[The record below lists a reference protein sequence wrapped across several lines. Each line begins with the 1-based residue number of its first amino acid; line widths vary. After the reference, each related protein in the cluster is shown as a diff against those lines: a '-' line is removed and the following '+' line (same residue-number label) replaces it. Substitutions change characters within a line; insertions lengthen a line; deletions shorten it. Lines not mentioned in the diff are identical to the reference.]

1 MYWFCNHGEF
11 MRKDLT
17 NWIIHFVHDATNKH
31 LSANLDIDT
40 IPDLLSKLSQYNN
53 EDTEEE
59 IMCGHYIS
67 DVRLS
72 EFYNSRLT
80 AFEVLRKIIRDGFI
94 KSTWSLRNGQPT
106 IYGLKSTVCFTE
118 MPLYALLKYAQQ
130 RSDSKSMTRYG
141 IAFLRQDVF
150 KAKVRPVIYGLTNK
164 HKEYSDTDFFRILDD
179 DCGIGLS
186 EQYRYVEFNLDRK
199 PRIDWTHER
208 EWRWGG
214 IEDYGIPADVP
225 GFPLFEDAKDYA
237 FSRILF
243 IVETNTEA
251 ELIID
256 DLRRVY
262 DSESNDSYLINKQSV
277 KNAKVLSFEKLK
289 ALKISNE
296 DVTIDKLPLYQ
307 LPEVSFRQP
316 NINKEKFIIDAIEK
330 AQVIYENT
338 SEKIIKEVGK
348 EQFNPLCGFGFV
360 ATEETNTDTTRIL
373 VNKGMA
379 QPDLESGS
387 YIVHSIGR
395 SKTQNM
401 EINFLSAVAAAKF
414 LTAELR
420 QKFIAIKKL
429 D

>member
-1 MYWFCNHGEF
+1 

-31 LSANLDIDT
+31 LPTNLDMDT
-40 IPDLLSKLSQYNN
+40 IPDLLSTFPEYDN
-53 EDTEEE
+53 EDNEEE
-59 IMCGHYIS
+59 IMCGHYIG
-67 DVRLS
+67 DIRLS

-94 KSTWSLRNGQPT
+94 KSTWSFRNGQPT

-118 MPLYALLKYAQQ
+118 MPLYALLEYSRQ
-130 RSDSKSMTRYG
+130 RYDSTSMLPYG
-141 IAFLRQDVF
+141 IAFLRQNLF

-164 HKEYSDTDFFRILDD
+164 QKEYSGIDFFRILDD
-179 DCGIGLS
+179 DCGIGLN
-186 EQYRYVEFNLDRK
+186 EQYRYVAFNLNRE
-199 PRIDWTHER
+199 PCIDWTHER

-225 GFPLFEDAKDYA
+225 GFPLFEGAKDYA
-237 FSRILF
+237 FSKILF
-243 IVETNTEA
+243 IVKTNTEA
-251 ELIID
+251 ELIIN

-262 DSESNDSYLINKQSV
+262 DSESNDSYLINKQSIE
-277 KNAKVLSFEKLK
+277 NAKVLSFEKLE

-316 NINKEKFIIDAIEK
+316 DSSKEKFITDAIKK
-330 AQVIYENT
+330 AQIIYDNT
-338 SEKIIKEVGK
+338 TEKIINELGK
-348 EQFNPLCGFGFV
+348 ERFSQLCGFGFV
-360 ATEETNTDTTRIL
+360 VTEETNTDTTRIL
-373 VNKGMA
+373 VNQGMA
-379 QPDLESGS
+379 HPDLESGS
-387 YIVHSIGR
+387 YIIHSIWR

-401 EINFLSAVAAAKF
+401 EINFLSALAAAKF
-414 LTAELR
+414 LTNELK